1 VPPST
6 LHPLHPAPCTQR
18 EVSVEELERSYRRLG
33 VRFDLYHGESM
44 YSSSRSAQVLEDL
57 EARGAVEVL
66 EDGRKV
72 VQGSPHSRSASKV
85 TVVKSDGTGLYITRD
100 LAAAID
106 RKERYNF
113 DRMYYVVDNDQ
124 QSHFRNIFHIL
135 GDLLGHEWSKDC
147 HHVRF
152 GRILGMSTRKGSM
165 VTVEQLLQEAMVV
178 MEENQRRSPN
188 TRVPQGGD
196 SAERMAVSALVIHDL
211 SKRRAKDYKFSWSA
225 ALNSK
230 GNTGVRLQYAH
241 ASLHSLLEA
250 CSPLL
255 GSLEEQVDTSHLV
268 EPEALELVYLIGQW
282 DETLAL
288 AASSLEPRDLV
299 HFLYSLASATSRAL
313 RALQVKGLVAGSPE
327 VARARLLLFA
337 CAKKVLAEGLTVL
350 GVTPMDQV

>member
-1 VPPST
+1 LEVWRQ
-6 LHPLHPAPCTQR
+6 CR

-165 VTVEQLLQEAMVV
+165 VTVEELLQEAMVV

-327 VARARLLLFA
+327 VARARLLLFT